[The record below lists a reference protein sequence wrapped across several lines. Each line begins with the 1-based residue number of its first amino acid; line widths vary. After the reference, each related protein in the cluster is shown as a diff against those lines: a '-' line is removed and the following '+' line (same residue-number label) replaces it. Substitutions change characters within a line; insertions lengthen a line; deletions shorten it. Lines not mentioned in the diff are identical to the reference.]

1 MFRACFYFKK
11 KTFTKKILRS
21 KEKGFFHSNFCS
33 RPRLEAM
40 SEDTVQLKCLIHN
53 VHHEID
59 MEKFSVEWIASGYN
73 SMPKLESG
81 AESPQNG
88 KN

>member
-1 MFRACFYFKK
+1 M
-11 KTFTKKILRS
+11 LRIYQ
-21 KEKGFFHSNFCS
+21 EKGLFSFQFFYS

-73 SMPKLESG
+73 SMPKLESE

>member
-1 MFRACFYFKK
+1 MNFSEYPN
-11 KTFTKKILRS
+11 FTNAVIRFNS
-21 KEKGFFHSNFCS
+21 KNHS

>member
-1 MFRACFYFKK
+1 
-11 KTFTKKILRS
+11 
-21 KEKGFFHSNFCS
+21 
-33 RPRLEAM
+33 M

-81 AESPQNG
+81 AKNG
-88 KN
+88 KHKKVNQGNSIRDIDNKTVRRQGIK

>member
-1 MFRACFYFKK
+1 M
-11 KTFTKKILRS
+11 LRIYQ
-21 KEKGFFHSNFCS
+21 EKGHFSFQFFYS

-73 SMPKLESG
+73 SMPKLESE